1 MRNEREAGSI
11 FEKDRLLSGRKNGK
25 KVSFA
30 SLDQRSRNG
39 SNLPFSHNK
48 QNRGGNGAGIE
59 QIA

>member
-1 MRNEREAGSI
+1 MKGKQEAFLKRTGCCPA
-11 FEKDRLLSGRKNGK
+11 GKNGK

-30 SLDQRSRNG
+30 SLDQRLRNG

-48 QNRGGNGAGIE
+48 QNRSGNGAGIE